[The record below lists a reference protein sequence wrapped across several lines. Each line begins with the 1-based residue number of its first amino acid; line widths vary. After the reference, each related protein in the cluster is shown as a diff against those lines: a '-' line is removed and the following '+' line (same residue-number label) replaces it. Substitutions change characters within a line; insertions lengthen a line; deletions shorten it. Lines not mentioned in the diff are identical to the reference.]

1 VDNGAEF
8 HSKDFVT
15 ACREF
20 GVRVEHRPVGQKH
33 FGGHIERLIGTQ
45 MGAIRLLPGTTHG
58 SVTARQGYDPQDSAV
73 LTMKELEK
81 WLTLEIV
88 GKYHQTVHRS
98 LLRPPIAV
106 WRDWEDKIPF
116 ELPPDRLAFWISFLP
131 SEARSLQRDGIH
143 LFHIRYWS
151 DALRGDV
158 GRAPDPLTVKYD
170 PRDMSRVFVRRM
182 TGRWIE
188 ARYRDLRRPAISLW
202 EYREAMRQ
210 LRDRGK
216 REVNEAVIF
225 ETIAHQREIVLKARH
240 DRASARLA
248 HARQPRSAPPRPE
261 PESRLTGIDLR
272 KK

>member
-1 VDNGAEF
+1 MARNF
-8 HSKDFVT
+8 T
-15 ACREF
+15 ARISSRLA
-20 GVRVEHRPVGQKH
+20 GTSASRSSIARVGQKH
-33 FGGHIERLIGTQ
+33 FGGHIERLIGTK
-45 MGAIRLLPGTTHG
+45 MGAIQLLPGTTHG
-58 SVTARQGYDPQDSAV
+58 SVAARQGYDPQDSAV

-116 ELPPDRLAFWISFLP
+116 ELPSDRLAFWISFLP
-131 SEARSLQRDGIH
+131 SEVRSLQRDGIH

-182 TGRWIE
+182 NGRWIE
-188 ARYRDLRRPAISLW
+188 ARYRDLRRPADFPLGAPGGCPAIAQSG
-202 EYREAMRQ
+202 EKGGERSNC
-210 LRDRGK
+210 LRD
-216 REVNEAVIF
+216 
-225 ETIAHQREIVLKARH
+225 
-240 DRASARLA
+240 DRSSARDRPQSSPGSGVSETGA
-248 HARQPRSAPPRPE
+248 CAPTPIGAAAVGARRP
-261 PESRLTGIDLR
+261 SDGH
-272 KK
+272 

>member
-1 VDNGAEF
+1 
-8 HSKDFVT
+8 
-15 ACREF
+15 
-20 GVRVEHRPVGQKH
+20 
-33 FGGHIERLIGTQ
+33 
-45 MGAIRLLPGTTHG
+45 
-58 SVTARQGYDPQDSAV
+58 
-73 LTMKELEK
+73 
-81 WLTLEIV
+81 
-88 GKYHQTVHRS
+88 
-98 LLRPPIAV
+98 
-106 WRDWEDKIPF
+106 
-116 ELPPDRLAFWISFLP
+116 LAFWISFLP
-131 SEARSLQRDGIH
+131 SEPRSLQRDGIH

-202 EYREAMRQ
+202 EYREATRQ

-216 REVNEAVIF
+216 REVNEAIIF
-225 ETIAHQREIVLKARH
+225 ETIADQREIVLKARH

-261 PESRLTGIDLR
+261 SESRLTGIDLR

>member
-1 VDNGAEF
+1 MV
-8 HSKDFVT
+8 
-15 ACREF
+15 
-20 GVRVEHRPVGQKH
+20 
-33 FGGHIERLIGTQ
+33 
-45 MGAIRLLPGTTHG
+45 
-58 SVTARQGYDPQDSAV
+58 
-73 LTMKELEK
+73 
-81 WLTLEIV
+81 
-88 GKYHQTVHRS
+88 
-98 LLRPPIAV
+98 
-106 WRDWEDKIPF
+106 
-116 ELPPDRLAFWISFLP
+116 FWISLGLSRGRCNGTGSICFIFATLGRV
-131 SEARSLQRDGIH
+131 ARL
-143 LFHIRYWS
+143 
-151 DALRGDV
+151 
-158 GRAPDPLTVKYD
+158 GRAPDLLTVKYD

-188 ARYRDLRRPAISLW
+188 ARYRDLRRPVISLW

>member
-1 VDNGAEF
+1 MAD
-8 HSKDFVT
+8 
-15 ACREF
+15 
-20 GVRVEHRPVGQKH
+20 
-33 FGGHIERLIGTQ
+33 
-45 MGAIRLLPGTTHG
+45 
-58 SVTARQGYDPQDSAV
+58 
-73 LTMKELEK
+73 
-81 WLTLEIV
+81 
-88 GKYHQTVHRS
+88 HQTVHRS

-106 WRDWEDKIPF
+106 WRDREDKIPF

-158 GRAPDPLTVKYD
+158 GRAQDPLTVKYD

-182 TGRWIE
+182 SGRWIE

-216 REVNEAVIF
+216 REVNEAIIF

-240 DRASARLA
+240 ELA